1 MDKPGVG
8 DSEGDCAETDF
19 ETELSGY
26 RAAFESLGHYDFID
40 PNRVFVLGISNG
52 GGFAPLIPRDAK
64 SATTVRGYI
73 VVGGWVKTWFE
84 HMLEIERRRLTLSA
98 KSPGQINEA
107 MKQVV
112 AFYERYLIEVRTP
125 AEILREMPQLKD
137 IWNDDGTHQY
147 GRPAAFYHQLQ
158 RLNLEE
164 AWSHV
169 AVPTLVLHGQFDWI
183 MSRDDHERIA
193 ALVNANR
200 PGAARFIEVPAM
212 GHTFQHF
219 PSMAAAFKPGEL
231 PFDPAVLH
239 LLTDWLSQH
248 RDSS

>member
-1 MDKPGVG
+1 
-8 DSEGDCAETDF
+8 
-19 ETELSGY
+19 
-26 RAAFESLGHYDFID
+26 
-40 PNRVFVLGISNG
+40 
-52 GGFAPLIPRDAK
+52 
-64 SATTVRGYI
+64 
-73 VVGGWVKTWFE
+73 
-84 HMLEIERRRLTLSA
+84 
-98 KSPGQINEA
+98 
-107 MKQVV
+107 
-112 AFYERYLIEVRTP
+112 
-125 AEILREMPQLKD
+125 MPELKD